1 MAEASEAKTTTVNT
15 SYTNTTNS
23 YVYKPP
29 DPPEFAGLYNQG
41 ATCYMN
47 SLLQSLF
54 LTPEL
59 RYALYNWQ
67 YTPGRDPPKESCIPY
82 QLQRLFCQMQL
93 MDDKDVGSGTAAET
107 DSLTKSFGWTAGDQF
122 QQQDATEML
131 TMLTEALETCFKDT
145 RGDGVIKALYEGE
158 TKDYVKCREC
168 GYESGTS
175 ADFRTL
181 NIAIRPFGGTPITSV
196 EDGLKNY
203 FEAESMDGDNQ
214 YECEPCKGKRDAD
227 KGIKLVR
234 SSD

>member
-196 EDGLKNY
+196 RISTE
-203 FEAESMDGDNQ
+203 
-214 YECEPCKGKRDAD
+214 
-227 KGIKLVR
+227 I
-234 SSD
+234 

>member
-1 MAEASEAKTTTVNT
+1 M
-15 SYTNTTNS
+15 
-23 YVYKPP
+23 
-29 DPPEFAGLYNQG
+29 
-41 ATCYMN
+41 
-47 SLLQSLF
+47 
-54 LTPEL
+54 
-59 RYALYNWQ
+59 
-67 YTPGRDPPKESCIPY
+67 
-82 QLQRLFCQMQL
+82 
-93 MDDKDVGSGTAAET
+93 GT
-107 DSLTKSFGWTAGDQF
+107 F
-122 QQQDATEML
+122 
-131 TMLTEALETCFKDT
+131 
-145 RGDGVIKALYEGE
+145 DGYSRQGE

-234 SSD
+234 NLD